1 MNKLN
6 FLDRLLEPPPIILS
20 GGYLFE
26 AERRGYLTAGEFV
39 PLVAL
44 EHPEVLKQITT
55 DFLRAG
61 SDIALA
67 FTYNGHREKLKLLG
81 QEHLLEPLNRA
92 AMSIAVEAAR
102 EQRVAQSRDIY
113 VAGNISN
120 SNIFDPADESS
131 KSAVRMMYREMINWA
146 KEESADLIVAET
158 MYYFEE
164 AKIALEEIQL
174 AGLAS
179 IINVAIFANG
189 ALRDGVSAQDACK
202 ALAEAGADVVGTN
215 CFHGPLTIRP
225 IVKAIVEATKGHNV
239 CAMPAT
245 YRTTAEHPTLFNLPD
260 PLNTAVL
267 RHERTFPDALEAQ
280 NSNRY
285 ETAEFGEFV
294 LGLGVKVI
302 GLCCGASVIHHRQLA
317 ESLGRKTYLSR
328 YSPDMSKHFLYGDE
342 KVIPTSSTE
351 FGPQA

>member
-92 AMSIAVEAAR
+92 AMSIAAEAAR

-215 CFHGPLTIRP
+215 CFHGPQTIRP
-225 IVKAIVEATKGHNV
+225 IVEAIVEATKGHNV

-285 ETAEFGEFV
+285 ETAEFGELV

>member
-1 MNKLN
+1 M
-6 FLDRLLEPPPIILS
+6 
-20 GGYLFE
+20 
-26 AERRGYLTAGEFV
+26 
-39 PLVAL
+39 
-44 EHPEVLKQITT
+44 
-55 DFLRAG
+55 
-61 SDIALA
+61 
-67 FTYNGHREKLKLLG
+67 
-81 QEHLLEPLNRA
+81 
-92 AMSIAVEAAR
+92 
-102 EQRVAQSRDIY
+102 
-113 VAGNISN
+113 
-120 SNIFDPADESS
+120 
-131 KSAVRMMYREMINWA
+131 
-146 KEESADLIVAET
+146 
-158 MYYFEE
+158 
-164 AKIALEEIQL
+164 
-174 AGLAS
+174 
-179 IINVAIFANG
+179 
-189 ALRDGVSAQDACK
+189 RDGVSAQDACRQ
-202 ALAEAGADVVGTN
+202 LAAAGADVVGTN
-215 CFHGPLTIRP
+215 CFHGPQTIRP
-225 IVKAIVEATKGHNV
+225 IVEAIVEATKGHNV